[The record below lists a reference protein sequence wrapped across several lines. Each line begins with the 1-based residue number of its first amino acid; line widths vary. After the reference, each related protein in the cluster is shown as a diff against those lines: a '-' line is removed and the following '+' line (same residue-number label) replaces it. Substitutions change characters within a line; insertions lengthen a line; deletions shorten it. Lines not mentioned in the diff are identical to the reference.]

1 MGKEE
6 FLKRL
11 TDLLRDIPEE
21 EMEDAVSYY
30 RSYLEEA
37 GPEREE
43 EVLAGFGT
51 PEQVAAAI
59 RADLAE
65 NPVLTGEFTD
75 QGYTDPR
82 FEHRSFPERPGSRDS
97 WHNASGT
104 ERGSDRA
111 GAGGSGVHD
120 SEWKRA
126 PGNQDSPGGREE
138 GSGKR
143 PRSGEKTARPFWQY
157 LLMGLAVIVFGP
169 LVLSVIVG
177 AAGSLFGGLAL
188 LVGFFLVLA
197 VLTFAMLLGGISLT
211 VLGMF
216 FVFPG
221 FWPGMLLI
229 GLGLLAFGG
238 GCILLCCSWLFYG
251 CFLPWIGRGI
261 WGIFA
266 KKG

>member
-11 TDLLRDIPEE
+11 TYLLRDIPEE
-21 EMEDAVSYY
+21 EMQDAVSYY

-51 PEQVAAAI
+51 PEQVAEAI
-59 RADLAE
+59 RENLA
-65 NPVLTGEFTD
+65 GE
-75 QGYTDPR
+75 
-82 FEHRSFPERPGSRDS
+82 
-97 WHNASGT
+97 
-104 ERGSDRA
+104 A
-111 GAGGSGVHD
+111 G

-126 PGNQDSPGGREE
+126 PENRDARGGGADRSGGEPLREE
-138 GSGKR
+138 K
-143 PRSGEKTARPFWQY
+143 KARPFWQY
-157 LLMGLAVIVFGP
+157 LLMGLALIVFGP

-177 AAGSLFGGLAL
+177 VAGSLFGGLAL
-188 LVGFFLVLA
+188 LAGFFLLLA
-197 VLTFAMLLGGISLT
+197 VLTAAMLLGGISLT
-211 VLGMF
+211 VLGAF

-221 FWPGMLLI
+221 FWPGILLI

-251 CFLPWIGRGI
+251 CFLPWLGRGI

>member
-11 TDLLRDIPEE
+11 TYLLRDIPEE
-21 EMEDAVSYY
+21 EMQDAVSYY

-51 PEQVAAAI
+51 PEQVAEAI
-59 RADLAE
+59 RANLA
-65 NPVLTGEFTD
+65 GE
-75 QGYTDPR
+75 
-82 FEHRSFPERPGSRDS
+82 
-97 WHNASGT
+97 
-104 ERGSDRA
+104 A
-111 GAGGSGVHD
+111 G

-126 PGNQDSPGGREE
+126 PENRDARGGGADRSGGEPLREE
-138 GSGKR
+138 KKS
-143 PRSGEKTARPFWQY
+143 RPFWQY
-157 LLMGLAVIVFGP
+157 LLMGLALIVFGP

-177 AAGSLFGGLAL
+177 VAGSLFGGLAL
-188 LVGFFLVLA
+188 LAGFFLLLA
-197 VLTFAMLLGGISLT
+197 VLTAAMLLGGISLT
-211 VLGMF
+211 VLGAF

-221 FWPGMLLI
+221 FWPGILVI

-251 CFLPWIGRGI
+251 CFLPWLGRGI

>member
-11 TDLLRDIPEE
+11 TYLLRDIPEE
-21 EMEDAVSYY
+21 EMQDAVSYY

-51 PEQVAAAI
+51 PEQVAEAI
-59 RADLAE
+59 RANLA
-65 NPVLTGEFTD
+65 GE
-75 QGYTDPR
+75 
-82 FEHRSFPERPGSRDS
+82 
-97 WHNASGT
+97 
-104 ERGSDRA
+104 A
-111 GAGGSGVHD
+111 G

-126 PGNQDSPGGREE
+126 PENRDARGGGADRSGGEPLREE
-138 GSGKR
+138 KKS
-143 PRSGEKTARPFWQY
+143 RPFWQY
-157 LLMGLAVIVFGP
+157 LLMGLALIVFGP

-177 AAGSLFGGLAL
+177 VAGSRFGGLAL
-188 LVGFFLVLA
+188 LAGFFLLLA
-197 VLTFAMLLGGISLT
+197 VLTAAMLLGGISLT
-211 VLGMF
+211 VLGAF

-221 FWPGMLLI
+221 FWPGILLI

-251 CFLPWIGRGI
+251 CFLPWLGRGI

>member
-11 TDLLRDIPEE
+11 TYLLRDIPEE
-21 EMEDAVSYY
+21 EMQDAVSYY

-43 EVLAGFGT
+43 EVPAGFGT
-51 PEQVAAAI
+51 PEQVAEAI
-59 RADLAE
+59 RANLA
-65 NPVLTGEFTD
+65 GE
-75 QGYTDPR
+75 
-82 FEHRSFPERPGSRDS
+82 
-97 WHNASGT
+97 
-104 ERGSDRA
+104 A
-111 GAGGSGVHD
+111 G

-126 PGNQDSPGGREE
+126 PENRDARGGGADRSGGEPLREE
-138 GSGKR
+138 K
-143 PRSGEKTARPFWQY
+143 KARPFWQY
-157 LLMGLAVIVFGP
+157 LLMGLALIVFGP

-177 AAGSLFGGLAL
+177 VAGSLFGGLAL
-188 LVGFFLVLA
+188 LAGFFLLLA
-197 VLTFAMLLGGISLT
+197 VLTAAMLLGGISLT
-211 VLGMF
+211 VLGAF

-221 FWPGMLLI
+221 FWPGILLI

-251 CFLPWIGRGI
+251 CFLPWLGRGI

>member
-11 TDLLRDIPEE
+11 TYLLRDIPEE
-21 EMEDAVSYY
+21 EMQDAVSYY

-51 PEQVAAAI
+51 PEQVAEAI
-59 RADLAE
+59 RANLA
-65 NPVLTGEFTD
+65 GE
-75 QGYTDPR
+75 
-82 FEHRSFPERPGSRDS
+82 
-97 WHNASGT
+97 
-104 ERGSDRA
+104 A
-111 GAGGSGVHD
+111 G

-126 PGNQDSPGGREE
+126 PENRDARGGGADRSGGEPLREE
-138 GSGKR
+138 KKS
-143 PRSGEKTARPFWQY
+143 RPFWQY
-157 LLMGLAVIVFGP
+157 LLMGLALIVFGP

-177 AAGSLFGGLAL
+177 VAGSLFGGLAL
-188 LVGFFLVLA
+188 LAGFFLLLA
-197 VLTFAMLLGGISLT
+197 VLTAAMLLGGISLT
-211 VLGMF
+211 VLGAF

-221 FWPGMLLI
+221 FWPGILLI
-229 GLGLLAFGG
+229 GLGLLAFGV

-251 CFLPWIGRGI
+251 CFLPWLGRGI

>member
-11 TDLLRDIPEE
+11 TYLLRDIPEE
-21 EMEDAVSYY
+21 EMQDAVSYY

-51 PEQVAAAI
+51 PEQVAEAI
-59 RADLAE
+59 RANLA
-65 NPVLTGEFTD
+65 GE
-75 QGYTDPR
+75 
-82 FEHRSFPERPGSRDS
+82 
-97 WHNASGT
+97 
-104 ERGSDRA
+104 A
-111 GAGGSGVHD
+111 G

-126 PGNQDSPGGREE
+126 PENRDARGGGADRSGGEPLREE
-138 GSGKR
+138 K
-143 PRSGEKTARPFWQY
+143 KARPFWQY
-157 LLMGLAVIVFGP
+157 LLMGLALIVFGP

-177 AAGSLFGGLAL
+177 VAGSLFGGLAL
-188 LVGFFLVLA
+188 LAGFFLLLA
-197 VLTFAMLLGGISLT
+197 VLTAAMLLGGISLT
-211 VLGMF
+211 VLGAF

-221 FWPGMLLI
+221 FWPGILLI

-238 GCILLCCSWLFYG
+238 GCILLCSSWLFYG
-251 CFLPWIGRGI
+251 CFLPWLGRGI

>member
-11 TDLLRDIPEE
+11 TYLLRDIPEE
-21 EMEDAVSYY
+21 EMQDAVSYY

-51 PEQVAAAI
+51 PEQVAEAI
-59 RADLAE
+59 RANLA
-65 NPVLTGEFTD
+65 GE
-75 QGYTDPR
+75 
-82 FEHRSFPERPGSRDS
+82 
-97 WHNASGT
+97 
-104 ERGSDRA
+104 A
-111 GAGGSGVHD
+111 G

-126 PGNQDSPGGREE
+126 PENRDARGGGADRSGGEPLREE
-138 GSGKR
+138 KKS
-143 PRSGEKTARPFWQY
+143 RPFWQY
-157 LLMGLAVIVFGP
+157 LLMGLALIVFGP

-177 AAGSLFGGLAL
+177 VAGSLFGGLAL
-188 LVGFFLVLA
+188 LAGFFLLLA
-197 VLTFAMLLGGISLT
+197 VLTAAMLLGGISLT
-211 VLGMF
+211 VLGAF

-221 FWPGMLLI
+221 FWPGILLI

-251 CFLPWIGRGI
+251 CFLPWLGRGI
-261 WGIFA
+261 WGKFA

>member
-11 TDLLRDIPEE
+11 TYLLRDIPEE
-21 EMEDAVSYY
+21 EMQDAVSYY

-51 PEQVAAAI
+51 PEQVAEAI
-59 RADLAE
+59 RANLA
-65 NPVLTGEFTD
+65 GE
-75 QGYTDPR
+75 
-82 FEHRSFPERPGSRDS
+82 
-97 WHNASGT
+97 
-104 ERGSDRA
+104 A
-111 GAGGSGVHD
+111 G

-126 PGNQDSPGGREE
+126 PENRDARGGGADRSGGEPLREE
-138 GSGKR
+138 KKSR
-143 PRSGEKTARPFWQY
+143 PCWQY
-157 LLMGLAVIVFGP
+157 LLIGLALIVFGP

-177 AAGSLFGGLAL
+177 VAGSLFGGLAL
-188 LVGFFLVLA
+188 LAGFFLLLA
-197 VLTFAMLLGGISLT
+197 VLTAAMLLGGISLT
-211 VLGMF
+211 VLGAF

-221 FWPGMLLI
+221 FWPGILLI

-251 CFLPWIGRGI
+251 CFLPWLGRGI

>member
-11 TDLLRDIPEE
+11 TYLLRDIPEE
-21 EMEDAVSYY
+21 EMQDAVSYY

-51 PEQVAAAI
+51 PEQVAEAI
-59 RADLAE
+59 RANLA
-65 NPVLTGEFTD
+65 GE
-75 QGYTDPR
+75 
-82 FEHRSFPERPGSRDS
+82 
-97 WHNASGT
+97 
-104 ERGSDRA
+104 A
-111 GAGGSGVHD
+111 G

-126 PGNQDSPGGREE
+126 PENRDARGGGADRSGGEPLREE
-138 GSGKR
+138 KKS
-143 PRSGEKTARPFWQY
+143 RPFWQY
-157 LLMGLAVIVFGP
+157 LLMGLALIVFGP

-177 AAGSLFGGLAL
+177 VAGSLFGGLAL
-188 LVGFFLVLA
+188 LAGFFLLLA
-197 VLTFAMLLGGISLT
+197 VLTAAMLLGGISLT
-211 VLGMF
+211 VLGAF

-221 FWPGMLLI
+221 FWPGILLI

-251 CFLPWIGRGI
+251 CFLPWLGRGI

>member
-11 TDLLRDIPEE
+11 TYLLRDIPEE
-21 EMEDAVSYY
+21 EMQDAVSYY

-51 PEQVAAAI
+51 PEQVAEAI
-59 RADLAE
+59 RANLAGEAE
-65 NPVLTGEFTD
+65 NRDARGGGADRSGGE
-75 QGYTDPR
+75 PL
-82 FEHRSFPERPGSRDS
+82 
-97 WHNASGT
+97 
-104 ERGSDRA
+104 
-111 GAGGSGVHD
+111 
-120 SEWKRA
+120 
-126 PGNQDSPGGREE
+126 REE
-138 GSGKR
+138 KKS
-143 PRSGEKTARPFWQY
+143 RPFWQY
-157 LLMGLAVIVFGP
+157 LLMGLALIVFGP

-177 AAGSLFGGLAL
+177 VAGSLFGGLAL
-188 LVGFFLVLA
+188 LAGFFLLLA
-197 VLTFAMLLGGISLT
+197 VLTAEMLLGGISLT
-211 VLGMF
+211 VLGAF

-221 FWPGMLLI
+221 FWPGILLI

-251 CFLPWIGRGI
+251 CFLPWLGRGI

>member
-11 TDLLRDIPEE
+11 TYLLRDIPEE
-21 EMEDAVSYY
+21 EMQDAVSYY

-51 PEQVAAAI
+51 PEQVAEAI
-59 RADLAE
+59 RANLAGE
-65 NPVLTGEFTD
+65 TG
-75 QGYTDPR
+75 
-82 FEHRSFPERPGSRDS
+82 
-97 WHNASGT
+97 
-104 ERGSDRA
+104 
-111 GAGGSGVHD
+111 

-126 PGNQDSPGGREE
+126 PESRDARDGGAGRSGGEPLREE
-138 GSGKR
+138 K
-143 PRSGEKTARPFWQY
+143 KARPFWQY
-157 LLMGLAVIVFGP
+157 LLMGLALIVFGP

-177 AAGSLFGGLAL
+177 VAGSLFGGLAL
-188 LVGFFLVLA
+188 LAGFFLLLA
-197 VLTFAMLLGGISLT
+197 VLTAAMLLGGISLT
-211 VLGMF
+211 VLGAF

-221 FWPGMLLI
+221 FWPGILLI

-251 CFLPWIGRGI
+251 CFLPWLGRGI

>member
-11 TDLLRDIPEE
+11 TYLLRDIPEE
-21 EMEDAVSYY
+21 EMQDAGSYY

-51 PEQVAAAI
+51 PEQVAEAI
-59 RADLAE
+59 RANLA
-65 NPVLTGEFTD
+65 GE
-75 QGYTDPR
+75 
-82 FEHRSFPERPGSRDS
+82 
-97 WHNASGT
+97 
-104 ERGSDRA
+104 A
-111 GAGGSGVHD
+111 G

-126 PGNQDSPGGREE
+126 PENRDARGGGADRSGGEPLREE
-138 GSGKR
+138 K
-143 PRSGEKTARPFWQY
+143 KARPFWQY
-157 LLMGLAVIVFGP
+157 LLMGLALIVFGP

-177 AAGSLFGGLAL
+177 VAGSLFGGLAL
-188 LVGFFLVLA
+188 LAGFFLLLA
-197 VLTFAMLLGGISLT
+197 VLTAAMLLGGISLT
-211 VLGMF
+211 VLGAF

-221 FWPGMLLI
+221 FWPGILLS

-251 CFLPWIGRGI
+251 CFLPWLGRGI

>member
-11 TDLLRDIPEE
+11 TYLLRDIPEE
-21 EMEDAVSYY
+21 EMQDAVSYY

-51 PEQVAAAI
+51 PEQVAEAI
-59 RADLAE
+59 RANLAGE
-65 NPVLTGEFTD
+65 TG
-75 QGYTDPR
+75 
-82 FEHRSFPERPGSRDS
+82 
-97 WHNASGT
+97 
-104 ERGSDRA
+104 
-111 GAGGSGVHD
+111 

-126 PGNQDSPGGREE
+126 PENRDARGGGADRSGGEPLREE
-138 GSGKR
+138 KKS
-143 PRSGEKTARPFWQY
+143 RPFWQY
-157 LLMGLAVIVFGP
+157 LLMGLALIVFGP

-177 AAGSLFGGLAL
+177 VAGSLFGGLAL
-188 LVGFFLVLA
+188 LAGFFLLLA
-197 VLTFAMLLGGISLT
+197 VLTAAMLLGGISLT
-211 VLGMF
+211 VLGAF

-221 FWPGMLLI
+221 FWPGILLI

-251 CFLPWIGRGI
+251 CFLPWLGRGI

>member
-11 TDLLRDIPEE
+11 TYLLRDIPEE
-21 EMEDAVSYY
+21 EMQDAVSYY

-51 PEQVAAAI
+51 PEQVAEAI
-59 RADLAE
+59 RANLA
-65 NPVLTGEFTD
+65 GE
-75 QGYTDPR
+75 
-82 FEHRSFPERPGSRDS
+82 
-97 WHNASGT
+97 
-104 ERGSDRA
+104 A
-111 GAGGSGVHD
+111 G

-126 PGNQDSPGGREE
+126 PENRDARGGGADRSGGEPLREE
-138 GSGKR
+138 K
-143 PRSGEKTARPFWQY
+143 KARPFWQY
-157 LLMGLAVIVFGP
+157 LLMGLALIVFGP

-177 AAGSLFGGLAL
+177 VAGSLFGGLAL
-188 LVGFFLVLA
+188 LAGFFLLLA
-197 VLTFAMLLGGISLT
+197 VLTAAMLLGGISLT
-211 VLGMF
+211 VLGAF

-221 FWPGMLLI
+221 FWPGILLI

-251 CFLPWIGRGI
+251 CFLPWLGRGI

>member
-11 TDLLRDIPEE
+11 TYLLRDIPEE
-21 EMEDAVSYY
+21 EMQDAVSYY

-51 PEQVAAAI
+51 PEQVAEAI
-59 RADLAE
+59 RANVA
-65 NPVLTGEFTD
+65 GE
-75 QGYTDPR
+75 
-82 FEHRSFPERPGSRDS
+82 
-97 WHNASGT
+97 
-104 ERGSDRA
+104 A
-111 GAGGSGVHD
+111 G

-126 PGNQDSPGGREE
+126 PENRDARGGGADRSGGEPLREE
-138 GSGKR
+138 K
-143 PRSGEKTARPFWQY
+143 KARPFWQY
-157 LLMGLAVIVFGP
+157 LLMGLALIVFGP

-177 AAGSLFGGLAL
+177 VAGSLFGGLAL
-188 LVGFFLVLA
+188 LAGFFLLLA
-197 VLTFAMLLGGISLT
+197 VLTAAMLLGGISLT
-211 VLGMF
+211 VLGAF

-221 FWPGMLLI
+221 FWPGILLI

-251 CFLPWIGRGI
+251 CFLPWLGRGI

>member
-11 TDLLRDIPEE
+11 THLLRDIPEE
-21 EMEDAVSYY
+21 EMQDAVSYY

-51 PEQVAAAI
+51 PEQVAEAI
-59 RADLAE
+59 RANLAGE
-65 NPVLTGEFTD
+65 TG
-75 QGYTDPR
+75 
-82 FEHRSFPERPGSRDS
+82 
-97 WHNASGT
+97 
-104 ERGSDRA
+104 
-111 GAGGSGVHD
+111 

-126 PGNQDSPGGREE
+126 PENRDARGGGADRSGGEPLREE
-138 GSGKR
+138 KKS
-143 PRSGEKTARPFWQY
+143 RPFWQY
-157 LLMGLAVIVFGP
+157 LLMGLALIVFGP

-177 AAGSLFGGLAL
+177 VAGSLFGGLAL
-188 LVGFFLVLA
+188 LAGFFLLLA
-197 VLTFAMLLGGISLT
+197 VLTAAMLLGGISLT
-211 VLGMF
+211 VLGAF

-221 FWPGMLLI
+221 FWPGILLI

-251 CFLPWIGRGI
+251 CFLPWLGRGI

>member
-11 TDLLRDIPEE
+11 TYLLRDIPEE
-21 EMEDAVSYY
+21 EMQDAVSYY

-51 PEQVAAAI
+51 PEQVAEAI
-59 RADLAE
+59 RANLA
-65 NPVLTGEFTD
+65 GE
-75 QGYTDPR
+75 
-82 FEHRSFPERPGSRDS
+82 
-97 WHNASGT
+97 
-104 ERGSDRA
+104 A
-111 GAGGSGVHD
+111 G

-126 PGNQDSPGGREE
+126 PENRDARGGGADRSGGEPLREE
-138 GSGKR
+138 K
-143 PRSGEKTARPFWQY
+143 KARPFWQY
-157 LLMGLAVIVFGP
+157 LLMGLALIVFGP

-177 AAGSLFGGLAL
+177 VAGSLFGGLAL
-188 LVGFFLVLA
+188 LAGFFLLLA
-197 VLTFAMLLGGISLT
+197 VLTAAMLLGGISLT
-211 VLGMF
+211 VVGAF
-216 FVFPG
+216 VVFPG
-221 FWPGMLLI
+221 FWPGILLI

-251 CFLPWIGRGI
+251 CFLPWLGRGI

>member
-1 MGKEE
+1 MQ
-6 FLKRL
+6 
-11 TDLLRDIPEE
+11 
-21 EMEDAVSYY
+21 DAVSYY

-51 PEQVAAAI
+51 PEQGAEAI
-59 RADLAE
+59 RANLA
-65 NPVLTGEFTD
+65 GE
-75 QGYTDPR
+75 
-82 FEHRSFPERPGSRDS
+82 
-97 WHNASGT
+97 
-104 ERGSDRA
+104 A
-111 GAGGSGVHD
+111 G

-126 PGNQDSPGGREE
+126 PENRDARGGGADRSGGEPLREE
-138 GSGKR
+138 KKS
-143 PRSGEKTARPFWQY
+143 RPFWQY
-157 LLMGLAVIVFGP
+157 LLMGLALIVFGP

-177 AAGSLFGGLAL
+177 VAGSLFGGLAL
-188 LVGFFLVLA
+188 LAGFFLLLA
-197 VLTFAMLLGGISLT
+197 VLTAAMLLGGISLT
-211 VLGMF
+211 VLGAF

-221 FWPGMLLI
+221 FWPGILLI

-251 CFLPWIGRGI
+251 CFLPWLGRGI

>member
-11 TDLLRDIPEE
+11 TYLLRDIPEE
-21 EMEDAVSYY
+21 EMQDAVSYY

-51 PEQVAAAI
+51 PEQVAEAI
-59 RADLAE
+59 RANLA
-65 NPVLTGEFTD
+65 GE
-75 QGYTDPR
+75 
-82 FEHRSFPERPGSRDS
+82 
-97 WHNASGT
+97 
-104 ERGSDRA
+104 A
-111 GAGGSGVHD
+111 G

-126 PGNQDSPGGREE
+126 PENRDARGGADRSGGEPLREE
-138 GSGKR
+138 KKS
-143 PRSGEKTARPFWQY
+143 RPFWQY
-157 LLMGLAVIVFGP
+157 LLMGLALIVFGP

-177 AAGSLFGGLAL
+177 VAGSLFGGLAL
-188 LVGFFLVLA
+188 LAGFFLLLA
-197 VLTFAMLLGGISLT
+197 VLTAAMLLGGISLT
-211 VLGMF
+211 VLGAF

-221 FWPGMLLI
+221 FWPGILLI

-251 CFLPWIGRGI
+251 CFLPWLGRGI

>member
-1 MGKEE
+1 MQ
-6 FLKRL
+6 
-11 TDLLRDIPEE
+11 
-21 EMEDAVSYY
+21 DAVSYY

-51 PEQVAAAI
+51 PEQVAEAI
-59 RADLAE
+59 RANLA
-65 NPVLTGEFTD
+65 GE
-75 QGYTDPR
+75 
-82 FEHRSFPERPGSRDS
+82 
-97 WHNASGT
+97 
-104 ERGSDRA
+104 A
-111 GAGGSGVHD
+111 G

-126 PGNQDSPGGREE
+126 PENRDARGGGADRSGGEPLREE
-138 GSGKR
+138 K
-143 PRSGEKTARPFWQY
+143 KARPFWQY
-157 LLMGLAVIVFGP
+157 LLMGLALIVFGP

-177 AAGSLFGGLAL
+177 VAGSLFGGLAL
-188 LVGFFLVLA
+188 LAGFFLLLA
-197 VLTFAMLLGGISLT
+197 VLTAAMLLGGISLT
-211 VLGMF
+211 VLGAF

-221 FWPGMLLI
+221 FWPGILLI

-251 CFLPWIGRGI
+251 CFLPWLGRGI

>member
-11 TDLLRDIPEE
+11 TYLLRDIPEE
-21 EMEDAVSYY
+21 EMQDAVSYY

-51 PEQVAAAI
+51 PEQVAEAI
-59 RADLAE
+59 RANLA
-65 NPVLTGEFTD
+65 GE
-75 QGYTDPR
+75 
-82 FEHRSFPERPGSRDS
+82 
-97 WHNASGT
+97 
-104 ERGSDRA
+104 A
-111 GAGGSGVHD
+111 GA
-120 SEWKRA
+120 EWKRA
-126 PGNQDSPGGREE
+126 PENRDARGGGADRSGGEPLREE
-138 GSGKR
+138 KKS
-143 PRSGEKTARPFWQY
+143 RPFWQY
-157 LLMGLAVIVFGP
+157 LLMGLALIVFGP

-177 AAGSLFGGLAL
+177 VAGSLFGGLAL
-188 LVGFFLVLA
+188 LAGFFLLLA
-197 VLTFAMLLGGISLT
+197 VLTAAMLLGGISLT
-211 VLGMF
+211 VLGAF

-221 FWPGMLLI
+221 FWPGILLI

-251 CFLPWIGRGI
+251 CFLPWLGRGI